1 MKPLIAIF
9 VGAVASHTLAALPE
23 DILRTAWKDN
33 RIELHDRAVNAAVDA
48 HSYNFLD
55 KADFRYDLGEFDQ
68 DDVQYS
74 MRFYPKGWTELRTTV
89 EFQEVLEKNEK
100 TSQAAALSELLAARY
115 DVLARIALLKEKKQ
129 IADELQKVSRK
140 SNRILSLGA
149 QKNRADLKSYLKNK
163 SDLDKFDIKITD
175 VERDYQNLQAELKEL
190 SLGDVES
197 FDLNDFASMDVLKE
211 RIEKEADEKPA
222 TTLSS
227 RLAQLDLEKSRAG
240 MAYEKAKD
248 TKWFDHLEISVK
260 DDRKEDQHVYGL
272 ELAFNLPFL
281 SAPNLSRIDKEMR
294 DLRDNAKMLSTVEA
308 SDRNFKNGLMEL
320 KTLLQVHKSLSQTK
334 AYMNIDQMRKA
345 SRTIAPRDPQLAIEL
360 QRGWFENR
368 EQMLDL
374 EFRIRSLYI
383 LYLHEASI
391 IANSPDKNYLS
402 KTHKRIL

>member
-1 MKPLIAIF
+1 MKPLIAII
-9 VGAVASHTLAALPE
+9 VGAVASQAWSAVPE
-23 DILRTAWKDN
+23 DLLRTAWKDT
-33 RIELHDRAVNAAVDA
+33 RIELHNRAVNTTVEA

-55 KADFRYDLGEFDQ
+55 KVDLRYDRGELNQ
-68 DDVQYS
+68 DDVQYGV
-74 MRFYPKGWTELRTTV
+74 RFYPKGWTELRTTV
-89 EFQEVLEKNEK
+89 EFQEALEKNEK
-100 TSQAAALSELLAARY
+100 TAQAAALSQLLSARY
-115 DVLARIALLKEKKQ
+115 DILARIALLKEKKQ

-149 QKNRADLKSYLKNK
+149 QRDRADLKSYLKNK
-163 SDLDKFDIKITD
+163 SDLDKIDIKIAD

-190 SLGDVES
+190 SLGTVES
-197 FDLNDFASMDVLKE
+197 FDLNDFASMEILKD
-211 RIEKEADEKPA
+211 RIEKEADVKPT

-227 RLAQLDLEKSRAG
+227 KLAELDLAKSRAG
-240 MAYEKAKD
+240 MAYEQAKD
-248 TKWFDHLEISVK
+248 TKWFDHLEVSIK
-260 DDRKEDQHVYGL
+260 DDKKLDERVYGL

-281 SAPNLSRIDKEMR
+281 SAPNLSRIDKMSR
-294 DLRDNAKMLSTVEA
+294 DLRDNAKMLTTVEE
-308 SDRNFKNGLMEL
+308 SDRTFKNGLTEL

-334 AYMNIDQMRKA
+334 AYMNVDQMRKA
-345 SRTIAPRDPQLAIEL
+345 SRAIAPRDPQLAIEL

-402 KTHKRIL
+402 KTYKRIL